1 MAYDNLLAGSSS
13 PETFTPVQLLA
24 GNSIVRTLDNQ
35 ILDTGNLAQFTVV
48 GRITATGKLVQ
59 WAPAATNG
67 SEVAVGILAHAAD
80 ATSADKVVQIYVGGD
95 FNVAAL
101 VWPGSVTTLAAKQ
114 AAFDRTDI
122 TVRPLMYSVG

>member
-1 MAYDNLLAGSSS
+1 MSYDNLLAGSTS
-13 PETFTPVQLLA
+13 PETFTPAQLLA
-24 GNSIVRTLDNQ
+24 GNADVRTLDNQ
-35 ILDTGNLAQFTVV
+35 VLDTGNLAQFTVV

-67 SEVAVGILAHAAD
+67 SEIAVGILCHAAD
-80 ATSADKVVQIYVGGD
+80 ASAADKVVQIYVGGD
-95 FNVAAL
+95 FNVDAL

-122 TVRPLMYSVG
+122 TVRELMYSVG